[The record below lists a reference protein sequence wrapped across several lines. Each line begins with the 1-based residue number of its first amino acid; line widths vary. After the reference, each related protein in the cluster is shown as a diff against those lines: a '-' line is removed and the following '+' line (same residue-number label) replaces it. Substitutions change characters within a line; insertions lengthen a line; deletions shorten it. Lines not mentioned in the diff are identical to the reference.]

1 MRSSASPLAVWSG
14 ILVLYVVWGSTY
26 LGMKLAIDTLPPFV
40 MGFMRFVPAGL
51 LLCAGVLLHARGAI
65 ARPTRLQVRDA
76 SIVGAMLLLGGTG
89 LVAWGQQTIP
99 TGIAALLIG
108 LIPLWLAIFGRL
120 LFGDRIPALAAVGI
134 VVGLAGVA
142 ILAWPTGGAGAL
154 DPAGLLALL
163 VAPLFWALGTLYAMK
178 RAVLPAPALFSTGL
192 QMVVGGFAFLIVAVL
207 TGEMASVDLTEVST
221 TSWFGITYL
230 IVMGGLVAFPT
241 YAWLLTVAPIGK
253 IATYAYVNPVV
264 AVFLGWLILDE
275 PLTIRTVV
283 ASVVIVAAVALIVTA
298 RGRSSAVSAVAVPPS
313 TGATSGLP
321 HTEPAGAA
329 QETAPVS

>member
-1 MRSSASPLAVWSG
+1 
-14 ILVLYVVWGSTY
+14 
-26 LGMKLAIDTLPPFV
+26 
-40 MGFMRFVPAGL
+40 
-51 LLCAGVLLHARGAI
+51 
-65 ARPTRLQVRDA
+65 
-76 SIVGAMLLLGGTG
+76 MLLLGGTG

-154 DPAGLLALL
+154 DPAGLLALM
-163 VAPLFWALGTLYAMK
+163 VAPLFWSLGTLYAMK
-178 RAVLPAPALFSTGL
+178 RAVLPAPALFSTGI
-192 QMVVGGFAFLIVAVL
+192 QMIVGGFAFLVVAIL
-207 TGEMASVDLTEVST
+207 TGEMATVDLTEVSA
-221 TSWFGITYL
+221 TSWFGVTYL

-241 YAWLLTVAPIGK
+241 YAWLLTVAPIGR
-253 IATYAYVNPVV
+253 IATYAYVNPIV

-298 RGRSSAVSAVAVPPS
+298 RGRSSAVSVEAVPPS
-313 TGATSGLP
+313 TSAASPLAR
-321 HTEPAGAA
+321 TEPAGAA